1 MNHEAWLE
9 QAEIYALG
17 ALDDDER
24 RQIEAHLAEGCR
36 VCAERIR
43 ETSEAVTILARA
55 LHQEAPPAALRTR
68 LMEAIDAD
76 EDAFETEGGA
86 EDGPPIRRAP
96 RWAWWA
102 GWATALAAAALL
114 LVVGF
119 SLSKTQEELE
129 RLRGRVAILQEELTE
144 REATLRFLSDP
155 NVRYVSL
162 AGLPASPG
170 ASGWLLWNPEIRQ
183 GLFLARGLPAAPP
196 DRTYELWGIAGAEPV
211 PAGVFKVDSAGRALF
226 RLPPLLETK
235 PFDTFAVTLEP
246 AGGTLKPSGPMHLAG
261 KV

>member
-1 MNHEAWLE
+1 MSHEAWLE
-9 QAEIYALG
+9 QAEVYALG

-24 RQIEAHLAEGCR
+24 RQIEAHLAEGCL

-43 ETSEAVTILARA
+43 ETSEAVTMLARA
-55 LHQEAPPAALRTR
+55 LPQEAPPAALRAR
-68 LMEAIDAD
+68 LMEAIDAE
-76 EDAFETEGGA
+76 EDALETEGGA
-86 EDGPPIRRAP
+86 EDVIPIRRAP

-102 GWATALAAAALL
+102 GWATTLAAAGLL

-129 RLRGRVAILQEELTE
+129 RLRGRVAILQDELTE
-144 REATLRFLSDP
+144 REATLGFLSDP
-155 NVRYVSL
+155 RVRYVSL

-183 GLFLARGLPAAPP
+183 GLFLARGLPPAPA
-196 DRTYELWGIAGAEPV
+196 DRTYELWGIAGGEPV
-211 PAGVFKVDSAGRALF
+211 PAGVFKVDAAGRALF
-226 RLPPLLETK
+226 RLPPLTETK

-261 KV
+261 KI

>member
-1 MNHEAWLE
+1 MSHEAWLE
-9 QAEIYALG
+9 QAEVYAIG

-24 RQIEAHLAEGCR
+24 RQIEAHLAEGCL
-36 VCAERIR
+36 VCTGRIR

-55 LHQEAPPAALRTR
+55 LPQEAPPAALKAR
-68 LMEAIDAD
+68 LMEAIDAE
-76 EDAFETEGGA
+76 EDALGTEGGP
-86 EDGPPIRRAP
+86 EDVPPIRRAP

-102 GWATALAAAALL
+102 GWATALAAAAVL

-129 RLRGRVAILQEELTE
+129 RLRGRVAILQDELTE

-183 GLFLARGLPAAPP
+183 GLFLARGLPPAPA
-196 DRTYELWGIAGAEPV
+196 DRAYELWAIAGTDPV
-211 PAGVFKVDSAGRALF
+211 PAGVFKVDAAGRALF
-226 RLPPLLETK
+226 RLPPLPETK

-246 AGGTLKPSGPMHLAG
+246 AGGTLKPSGAMHLAG
-261 KV
+261 RL